1 MEQELFDAAEF
12 GDVFGILQVF
22 KTYPDL
28 NVNIRDRL
36 GRTELCLAV
45 TNEHEEVNVPF
56 ILV

>member
-28 NVNIRDRL
+28 NVNVRDRL
-36 GRTELCLAV
+36 GRTALCLAV
-45 TNEHEEVNVPF
+45 TNEYEEVNISS